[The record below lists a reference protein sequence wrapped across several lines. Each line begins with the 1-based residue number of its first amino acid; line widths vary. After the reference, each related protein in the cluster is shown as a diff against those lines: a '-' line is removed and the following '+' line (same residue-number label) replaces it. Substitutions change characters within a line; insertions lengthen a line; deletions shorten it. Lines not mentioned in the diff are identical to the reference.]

1 MDKKEEIIQNASTL
15 FARKGYY
22 GVGLK
27 EILDSCGVPKGSFYY
42 YFPNGKIDLL
52 NHVLTYCYESMERK
66 IQHNSFMHDTLLECF
81 ESMVDV
87 LANQISENRYFE
99 SLTLSMIG
107 IESAYLDPSI
117 NEKCK
122 GIYILWQQL
131 YVDQFLKFGYEKE
144 TAIVKAQSIFGVI
157 HGALISSWIK
167 QSNEDLL
174 LVKNTLKFLIK

>member
-1 MDKKEEIIQNASTL
+1 MDKKEEIVQNASTL
-15 FARKGYY
+15 FAEKGYY

-27 EILDSCGVPKGSFYY
+27 ELLDSCGVPKGSFYY

-52 NHVLTYCYESMERK
+52 NQVLEYCYGKMVNG
-66 IQHNSFMHDTLLECF
+66 IQKNYFIHNTLLECF
-81 ESMVDV
+81 ESMING
-87 LANQISENRYFE
+87 LAKHLLDNQHFA

-122 GIYILWQQL
+122 EIYISWQQL

-144 TAIVKAQSIFGVI
+144 EAVERAQSIFGII

-174 LVKNTLKFLIK
+174 LVKNTLKYLIK

>member
-1 MDKKEEIIQNASTL
+1 MDKKEEIVQNASTL

-66 IQHNSFMHDTLLECF
+66 IQHNFFTHDTLLECF
-81 ESMVDV
+81 ESMVNV
-87 LANQISENRYFE
+87 LANQILENRYFE

-117 NEKCK
+117 HEKCK
-122 GIYILWQQL
+122 EIYISWQQL

-144 TAIVKAQSIFGVI
+144 EAVVKAQTIFGII

-167 QSNEDLL
+167 QNNEDLL
-174 LVKNTLKFLIK
+174 LVKNTLKYLIK

>member
-1 MDKKEEIIQNASTL
+1 MDKKEEIVQNASAL
-15 FARKGYY
+15 FAEKGYY

-27 EILDSCGVPKGSFYY
+27 ELLDSCGVPKGSFYY

-52 NHVLTYCYESMERK
+52 NHVLEFCYGKMVNG
-66 IQHNSFMHDTLLECF
+66 IQKNYFNHNTLLECF
-81 ESMVDV
+81 ESMING
-87 LANQISENRYFE
+87 LAKHLLDNQHFA

-117 NEKCK
+117 HEKCK
-122 GIYILWQQL
+122 EIYISWQQL

-144 TAIVKAQSIFGVI
+144 EAVERAQSIFGII

-174 LVKNTLKFLIK
+174 LVKNTLKYLIK